1 MTTRRLAA
9 PYLLGLILLI
19 GLPALGAVALSLFEF
34 SGVGPSR
41 FVGLGNFGR
50 LLGDDGFWRALGN
63 TLVYVLI
70 SVPLRVLAAVGF
82 GLLLYRRSRGIGL
95 ARAAVYLPTVI
106 PDVAFSLFW
115 LWLLNPL
122 YGPVPALIEAF
133 GLPAPSFLLEP
144 WGARIAV
151 PVMAAFQIGEGFV
164 IALAARRTISPVL
177 YEAAAVD
184 GASPW
189 FTLSRIT
196 LPLMAPVAA
205 LLALRDL
212 VLAFQV
218 NFVPAMILTDG
229 GPRYATTYLSLYAYQ
244 QGFSYLRLGYAATL
258 SLTMFL
264 LTAMVVLVQ
273 YRMARRWKLL

>member
-1 MTTRRLAA
+1 MTSKRFAF
-9 PYLLGLILLI
+9 PYLVGLILLI
-19 GLPALGAVALSLFEF
+19 GLPALGAIGLSLFEF

-41 FVGLGNFGR
+41 FVGFDNFTR
-50 LLGDDGFWRALGN
+50 MVGDDGFWRALGN
-63 TLVYVLI
+63 TLVYVAI
-70 SVPLRVLAAVGF
+70 SVPLRVTAAVGF

-95 ARAAVYLPTVI
+95 ARASVYLPTVI
-106 PDVAFSLFW
+106 PDVAFSLLW

-122 YGPVPALIEAF
+122 YGPLPALIESVGVEAPAF
-133 GLPAPSFLLEP
+133 LVEP

-244 QGFSYLRLGYAATL
+244 QGFTYFRLGYAATL

-264 LTAMVVLVQ
+264 LTALVVAVQ